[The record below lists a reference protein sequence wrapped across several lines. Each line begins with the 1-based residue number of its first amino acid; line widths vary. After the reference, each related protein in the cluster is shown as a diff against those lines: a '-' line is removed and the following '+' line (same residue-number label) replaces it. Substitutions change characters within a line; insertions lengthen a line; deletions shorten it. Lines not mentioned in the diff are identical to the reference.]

1 MKIRRVILSLMR
13 KKSQP
18 EKFDA
23 HRAIAYFGAV
33 TLIVSVIA
41 FYFGAISS
49 WQQTQTTA
57 LSQLKT
63 RIALDSQYIGLAN
76 PLLEV
81 PADKSKTQEYIE
93 ALNTKLQQ
101 QNYPLRVK
109 RIGIDS
115 IEASGHEA
123 HLQLSLPGATSVNVI
138 YSMQTMPFATKVSA
152 LSLFVTLVAMLLVW
166 PWFKAMQTKIIRMQA
181 QPEQEIEQKYLVVDL
196 ADKTIRFGEHGE
208 RVKLANKPLCFYL
221 ALLEFAVEHSNV
233 TLNQNKDVPEDLLE
247 LAHKY
252 FARLIELGHTIR
264 KRPNFSNSLEK
275 TLSEIRAALDE
286 AFASDGEYKD
296 PYYPPKAHGEG
307 SRSRVHHYGLGVE
320 DSQSFIII
328 GK

>member
-1 MKIRRVILSLMR
+1 MR
-13 KKSQP
+13 KKTQP

-23 HRAIAYFGAV
+23 HKAIAYFGGV

-41 FYFGAISS
+41 FYFGASSS
-49 WQQTQTTA
+49 WQQIQTTA

-81 PADKSKTQEYIE
+81 PADNAKTNDYIRS
-93 ALNTKLQQ
+93 LNAKLQQ
-101 QNYPLRVK
+101 QDYPLHVK
-109 RIGIDS
+109 RIGIDNAQVS
-115 IEASGHEA
+115 QSDETQLH
-123 HLQLSLPGATSVNVI
+123 LSLPDGTSVNVV
-138 YSMQTMPFATKVSA
+138 YTVDVMPFATRVSA
-152 LSLFVTLVAMLLVW
+152 LTLFITLIAMLLVW
-166 PWFKAMQTKIIRMQA
+166 PWFKAMQTKIKSMQT

-196 ADKTIRFGEHGE
+196 ADKTIRFGEQGE

-221 ALLEFAVEHSNV
+221 ALLEFAVEHSGV
-233 TLNQNKDVPEDLLE
+233 TLNQNKDVPDDLLE

-286 AFASDGEYKD
+286 AFAGDADSKD
-296 PYYPPKAHGEG
+296 PFYPPKAHGEG